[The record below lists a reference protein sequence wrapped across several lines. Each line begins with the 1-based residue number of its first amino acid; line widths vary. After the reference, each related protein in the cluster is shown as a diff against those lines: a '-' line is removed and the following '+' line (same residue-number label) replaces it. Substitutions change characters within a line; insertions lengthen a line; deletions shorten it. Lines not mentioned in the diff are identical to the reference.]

1 MARKYQAGTPTG
13 HTILVIDDSD
23 DIVESSRQLLER
35 EGHRVLTAAD
45 GPSGIELARQH
56 HPHLILCD
64 YFMPRMTGEE
74 VVRQI
79 RQTDRLAQ
87 IILVT
92 GYSGEKPARVMMQQL
107 DIQGYHDKGDGAE
120 RLLLWVDSALKAY
133 RGALAA
139 EKHRV
144 GLQYILDVTP
154 DLHRL
159 QPLDE
164 LLHGLLWQVEGLVG
178 AENSFLATY
187 SSEEI
192 GRAAS
197 ESQAEPLEGFV
208 ALAEDDTPRSA
219 LEIRVGT
226 GRFRSGIRTDSLPE
240 PERTL
245 VREAVEAKGI
255 SFTGGVSVLPLRL
268 GDLVLGAIFIDRRPG
283 YARDRD
289 LLEIFACQA
298 AAAIQSALLYGQ
310 NALLYDLA
318 TKDPTT
324 GVFLRGHAMQQFHQQ
339 LKRSHRSG
347 APLSALMIDVD
358 RFKQVNDTHGHV
370 AGDSA
375 LKAVGQLLQSCVRET
390 DFVARYGGDEF
401 IAVLWDTPAE
411 GAAVVAERILA
422 RAAALAIEAEGV
434 RVPLSIS
441 VGCATILNGAEGP
454 QFHLL
459 RPEVVDRVG
468 AELIATA
475 DAALYAAKGKG
486 VVAEVPVIRWGVGAL
501 ANAAA

>member
-1 MARKYQAGTPTG
+1 MARKYQAATRTG
-13 HTILVIDDSD
+13 HTILVIDDSN
-23 DIVESSRQLLER
+23 DILDSTRQLLEG
-35 EGHRVLTAAD
+35 EGHRVLTAVD
-45 GPSGIELARQH
+45 GPSGIATAHAQ

-64 YFMPRMTGEE
+64 YFMPDMTGEE
-74 VVRQI
+74 VVRLI
-79 RQTDRLAQ
+79 REKDRLAQ

-92 GYSGEKPARVMMQQL
+92 GYAGEKPARVMMQQL
-107 DIQGYHDKGDGAE
+107 DIQGYHDKGEGAE

-133 RGALAA
+133 RSALAA

-178 AENSFLATY
+178 AENSFLATF
-187 SSEEI
+187 SSEDI
-192 GRAAS
+192 GRAS
-197 ESQAEPLEGFV
+197 EEEGADDLEGFV
-208 ALAEDDTPRSA
+208 AITEDSAVRSA

-226 GRFRSGIRTDSLPE
+226 GRFRSGIRTESLPE
-240 PERTL
+240 PERSL
-245 VREAVEAKGI
+245 VRDAVDAKGV

-268 GDLVLGAIFIDRRPG
+268 GEQVLGAIFIDRRPG
-283 YARDRD
+283 YERDRD

-324 GVFLRGHAMQQFHQQ
+324 GVFLRGHGMQQFHQQ

-347 APLSALMIDVD
+347 SPLSVLMIDLD
-358 RFKQVNDTHGHV
+358 KFKLVNDTHGHI
-370 AGDSA
+370 AGDAA
-375 LKAVGQLLQSCVRET
+375 LKAVGDLLQASVRET

-401 IAVLWDTPAE
+401 LAVLWDTPAD
-411 GAAVVAERILA
+411 GVAVVAKRILE
-422 RAAALAIEAEGV
+422 RAADLGIDVEAG
-434 RVPLSIS
+434 RVPLALS
-441 VGCATILNGAEGP
+441 VGCATIVNGADGP

-459 RPEVVDRVG
+459 KPEIVDQVA

-486 VVAEVPVIRWGVGAL
+486 VVGDVATIHWGEGAL
-501 ANAAA
+501 ASIAA